1 MPRPAL
7 TKMGRGE
14 QSLDSIHDSRPAIT
28 LSNLHKRRRLLR
40 RRWQAGQHK
49 RQAANECVRFGVAHR
64 RKTLSLPLGLN
75 EFVDVGLRPI
85 ALHTRRRR
93 KTNRLKT
100 PPLLSLLANGLPRD
114 GFGNVLPAGL
124 HDSRVGS
131 PHRNPPLE
139 ILDDGRRQSRAVLGH
154 LEILLLVS
162 NDPKQPT
169 RARLAGDE
177 HRAAV
182 AALGQTALPIQRQAA
197 LGLVA
202 AVVALVTM
210 LGEDRSDVFF
220 EKLDLLRRGISHQ
233 ADCRKTKR
241 Q

>member
-1 MPRPAL
+1 MSACCSAL
-7 TKMGRGE
+7 
-14 QSLDSIHDSRPAIT
+14 P
-28 LSNLHKRRRLLR
+28 
-40 RRWQAGQHK
+40 
-49 RQAANECVRFGVAHR
+49 HR

-85 ALHTRRRR
+85 TLHTRRRR

-139 ILDDGRRQSRAVLGH
+139 ILDDGRRQSRTVLGH

-162 NDPKQPT
+162 NRPEATDSSSACRRRAPGRCRRPWPNRPANPAPSRPWPCRCCCGT
-169 RARLAGDE
+169 RNNA
-177 HRAAV
+177 
-182 AALGQTALPIQRQAA
+182 
-197 LGLVA
+197 
-202 AVVALVTM
+202 
-210 LGEDRSDVFF
+210 
-220 EKLDLLRRGISHQ
+220 RRGQ
-233 ADCRKTKR
+233 VGCFFRKTRPAPPWDLAIKPTAVKPKDSSR
-241 Q
+241 HLKS

>member
-1 MPRPAL
+1 MDEFINVRLRPI
-7 TKMGRGE
+7 
-14 QSLDSIHDSRPAIT
+14 SLH
-28 LSNLHKRRRLLR
+28 LR
-40 RRWQAGQHK
+40 RRQK
-49 RQAANECVRFGVAHR
+49 
-64 RKTLSLPLGLN
+64 S
-75 EFVDVGLRPI
+75 
-85 ALHTRRRR
+85 
-93 KTNRLKT
+93 NRLKT
-100 PPLLSLLANGLPRD
+100 PPLLALFADGLPR
-114 GFGNVLPAGL
+114 GGLGNVLPGRLLGA
-124 HDSRVGS
+124 RIGS
-131 PHRNPPLE
+131 SHGYPLFE
-139 ILDDGRRQSRAVLGH
+139 IPDDHRRQSRAVLGH